1 MIKNICNESFR
12 ISLWTYDDEFIWGF
26 SGKII
31 LDEDVYKKIESLL
44 QRLKLY
50 NNERIIE
57 NYDKIILPRTS
68 YLYIKTSKDTY
79 YKYVSY
85 EKDVYIDLLKKGDN
99 LIKLS
104 EKALIYGG
112 VLEVFDGI
120 HREILMLRPID
131 FSDQIL
137 NAIRQS
143 KILFNIIYSR
153 RS

>member
-1 MIKNICNESFR
+1 
-12 ISLWTYDDEFIWGF
+12 
-26 SGKII
+26 
-31 LDEDVYKKIESLL
+31 
-44 QRLKLY
+44 
-50 NNERIIE
+50 
-57 NYDKIILPRTS
+57 
-68 YLYIKTSKDTY
+68 
-79 YKYVSY
+79 
-85 EKDVYIDLLKKGDN
+85 